1 MAEFLDSIIVLI
13 HSASIQRLFITIV
26 LEIESPYH
34 VLISVYLVLLFFQA
48 KLELVKV
55 DGPVDHAKAFGR
67 IAFACDRNEV
77 CDSFHLL
84 WEISFA
90 NIWSF

>member
-1 MAEFLDSIIVLI
+1 M
-13 HSASIQRLFITIV
+13 
-26 LEIESPYH
+26 
-34 VLISVYLVLLFFQA
+34 
-48 KLELVKV
+48 KV

-84 WEISFA
+84 WEISVPK
-90 NIWSF
+90 IWSF